1 MEKNMKEKKSKFT
14 RHEFLV
20 LSGAAIAGAGLMNFP
35 LPALAKLPEKK
46 SISVLKK
53 DILAE
58 IKELGG
64 EEIREKFAEKSY
76 KLGYEYLSKRTY
88 PGCALS
94 VIAAIQ
100 DTLDI
105 RDDSVFKA
113 ATGLSGGTGGT
124 RAGTCGTCA
133 GGATVFGQLYGCERS
148 NSDLKGC
155 TSKSYNMT
163 ALLADEFKREFG
175 SIICQEIRDKLFG
188 RCSDFKSKEEYEQF
202 IKANAA
208 EKCSDVVGKGAQFT
222 VKLILDDIFSAR
234 ESRE

>member
-1 MEKNMKEKKSKFT
+1 MKDRKSKFT
-14 RHEFLV
+14 RHEFLA
-20 LSGAAIAGAGLMNFP
+20 LSVAAIAGAGLVNFP
-35 LPALAKLPEKK
+35 LPAMAKSPEKK
-46 SISVLKK
+46 SISNIKK
-53 DILAE
+53 DILAGG
-58 IKELGG
+58 KGLG
-64 EEIREKFAEKSY
+64 EEAIREELAEKSY
-76 KLGYEYLSKRTY
+76 KLGFEYISKRTY
-88 PGCALS
+88 PGCALC

-155 TSKSYNMT
+155 AAKSISMT
-163 ALLADEFKREFG
+163 ALLVDEFKREFG

-188 RCSDFKSKEEYEQF
+188 RCSDFKSKDEYEQF
-202 IKANAA
+202 IKANSA
-208 EKCSDVVGKGAQFT
+208 EKCGDVVGKGAQFA
-222 VKLILDDIFSAR
+222 VNLILEDIFSAR